1 MISAAPELV
10 VGDRFKFA
18 SAASGGLEIWQH
30 PEPGSLYVAG
40 IDTSAGGAASDF
52 ASLSMIETRSRALVC
67 AWNGRYDP
75 TLWGQMCSRI
85 GLYYNEAMLAFETH
99 PSQHG
104 LSACLSARES
114 GYANLYRR
122 QQQGMVT
129 MRITEEFGF
138 ATTYKTKPLIIDRV
152 RIALREGYEIPSQP
166 LLRQL
171 LEAKLDEAGQVVFD
185 GHDDFF
191 ISYGIAQLVCDVV
204 GVQGFVSKADEVPR
218 DWNKLWWEHR
228 KKGWSDAEHR
238 GGRRKRTREHDGV

>member
-1 MISAAPELV
+1 LVSSAPSLV

-18 SAASGGLEIWQH
+18 SAASGGLEIWKH
-30 PEPGSLYVAG
+30 PEPDCLYVAG

-52 ASLSMIETRSRALVC
+52 ASLSMIATRSRALVC

-75 TLWGQMCSRI
+75 TLWGQMCARI

-104 LSACLSARES
+104 LSACLAARES
-114 GYANLYRR
+114 GYGNLYRR

-129 MRITEEFGF
+129 LRITEELGF

-152 RIALREGYEIPSQP
+152 RIALREGYDIPSQP

-171 LEAKLDEAGQVVFD
+171 LEAKLDEAAQVVFD
-185 GHDDFF
+185 KHDDFF

-204 GVQGFVSKADEVPR
+204 GVQGFVSKGDEKPKG
-218 DWNKLWWEHR
+218 WTETWWEHR
-228 KKGWSDAEHR
+228 RRAWDLAERR
-238 GGRRKRTREHDGV
+238 GARGKRTREYDGI